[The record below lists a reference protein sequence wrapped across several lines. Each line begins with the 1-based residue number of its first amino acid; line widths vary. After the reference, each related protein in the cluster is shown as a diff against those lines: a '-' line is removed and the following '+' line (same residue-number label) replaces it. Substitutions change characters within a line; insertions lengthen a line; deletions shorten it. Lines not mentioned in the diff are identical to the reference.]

1 MYRKEYTKELGWK
14 TFYYDKKEQYYG
26 DFDMACEKFKYRD
39 KNTLYPIKMLIFFNQ
54 HDYSNQGY
62 FKIVDD
68 WGVYSHIKWN
78 LISRNY

>member
-26 DFDMACEKFKYRD
+26 DFDMACEKFKYGD

-54 HDYSNQGY
+54 PRL
-62 FKIVDD
+62 F
-68 WGVYSHIKWN
+68 
-78 LISRNY
+78 